1 MAITVALQALQKV
14 ELQGSPY
21 GTTDFIQVAQLT
33 YDSSYPS
40 GGYPITASAFNLN
53 TVLGMTQI
61 GTSANATPTVA
72 YYDKTNGT
80 LRVYCFASSFTSN
93 NISATL
99 STMIEVQVGSAVL
112 SGVSPTFLIIGA

>member
-1 MAITVALQALQKV
+1 MALTVTLQQLQKV
-14 ELQGSPY
+14 QLQGSPY
-21 GTTDFIQVAQLT
+21 GTADFIQVAVLT

-72 YYDKTNGT
+72 YYDKTNAT
-80 LRVYCFASSFTSN
+80 LRVYGFASSFTSN

-99 STMIEVQVGSAVL
+99 STMVEIPVGSATL
-112 SGVSPTFLIIGA
+112 ANVSPTFLVVGA